1 MTESDWG
8 EDTPDLPPPPP
19 PEEPPAAAPAA
30 TGVPAGLDVA
40 GAAAEAVDAAVKGA
54 VRKEVAAIATQAV
67 ADALTD
73 ELVEK
78 LREQAQTS
86 AAAAVEEQLSPAEP
100 EPEPAADEE
109 DEERPPELV
118 YGSVDEFVRK
128 YLRHVYRRATSDQ
141 RVWAARWWEYD
152 EAVIRLEAL
161 WRAWEHLRLDPST
174 GMSVWWR
181 DHADHHMAVLMD
193 PEGPFAAANHY
204 EHANEADKGAPL
216 PYEAPPAGLFPDV
229 RKQENTSGGS
239 ASRPEPP
246 AEPDFPPPPPPPP
259 EE

>member
-8 EDTPDLPPPPP
+8 EDMPDLPPPPP
-19 PEEPPAAAPAA
+19 PEESPAPTPAAA
-30 TGVPAGLDVA
+30 GVPAGLDVA
-40 GAAAEAVDAAVKGA
+40 VAATEAVDAAAKGA

-67 ADALTD
+67 ADALTE

-100 EPEPAADEE
+100 EPEPESAADEE
-109 DEERPPELV
+109 VEEKPPELL

-141 RVWAARWWEYD
+141 RVWPARWWEYD

-204 EHANEADKGAPL
+204 DDVNEADKGGPL

-229 RKQENTSGGS
+229 RHNGQG
-239 ASRPEPP
+239 
-246 AEPDFPPPPPPPP
+246 
-259 EE
+259 

>member
-1 MTESDWG
+1 MSESDWG
-8 EDTPDLPPPPP
+8 EDSWEVPPPP
-19 PEEPPAAAPAA
+19 PEEDAPAPA
-30 TGVPAGLDVA
+30 GAGIPAGLDVA
-40 GAAAEAVDAAVKGA
+40 GAAAEAVDAAVKSA

-73 ELVEK
+73 ELVEQ
-78 LREQAQTS
+78 LREQAQAS
-86 AAAAVEEQLSPAEP
+86 AAAAVEEQLSPPAP
-100 EPEPAADEE
+100 EPEPAAGE
-109 DEERPPELV
+109 DEEKPPELV
-118 YGSVDEFVRK
+118 YGSVDEFVRE
-128 YLRHVYRRATSDQ
+128 YLRHVYRRQTSDH

-193 PEGPFAAANHY
+193 PEGPFAAAGRYQH
-204 EHANEADKGAPL
+204 ENEGGKGAPL

-229 RKQENTSGGS
+229 RKPDKENS
-239 ASRPEPP
+239 AARSEPA
-246 AEPDFPPPPPPPP
+246 AEVELPPPPP

>member
-8 EDTPDLPPPPP
+8 EDSWEVPPPPP
-19 PEEPPAAAPAA
+19 PDEEPPAPA
-30 TGVPAGLDVA
+30 TDGVPAGLDVA
-40 GAAAEAVDAAVKGA
+40 GAAAAAVDAAVKGA
-54 VRKEVAAIATQAV
+54 VRKEVAEIATKAV
-67 ADALTD
+67 ADALSE

-78 LREQAQTS
+78 LREQAQAS
-86 AAAAVEEQLSPAEP
+86 AVAAVEEQLSPAEP
-100 EPEPAADEE
+100 EPEPEPPAEE
-109 DEERPPELV
+109 DEEKPPELV
-118 YGSVDEFVRK
+118 YGSVDEFVRE

-204 EHANEADKGAPL
+204 DEENDADKGAPL
-216 PYEAPPAGLFPDV
+216 PYEAPRAGLFPDV
-229 RKQENTSGGS
+229 RKQNGGES

-246 AEPDFPPPPPPPP
+246 AEPEPLPPPPP

>member
-19 PEEPPAAAPAA
+19 EESSAAAPAA
-30 TGVPAGLDVA
+30 AGVLAGLDVA

-54 VRKEVAAIATQAV
+54 VRKEVAAIADEAV
-67 ADALTD
+67 TEALTE
-73 ELVEK
+73 ELVKK

-86 AAAAVEEQLSPAEP
+86 AAAAVEEQLAPAEP

-118 YGSVDEFVRK
+118 YGSVDEFVRE
-128 YLRHVYRRATSDQ
+128 YLRHVYRRATSEQ

-193 PEGPFAAANHY
+193 PEGPFAASDRYGDENG
-204 EHANEADKGAPL
+204 ADKGAPL

-229 RKQENTSGGS
+229 RKQENTSSGP

-259 EE
+259 EG

>member
-1 MTESDWG
+1 MSESDWG
-8 EDTPDLPPPPP
+8 EETWEVPPPPVP
-19 PEEPPAAAPAA
+19 APEPPASAAA
-30 TGVPAGLDVA
+30 GVPAGLDVA
-40 GAAAEAVDAAVKGA
+40 GAAVEAVDAAVKKA
-54 VRKEVAAIATQAV
+54 VRGEVDAIATEA
-67 ADALTD
+67 AAGALTE

-78 LREQAQTS
+78 LREQAQAS

-118 YGSVDEFVRK
+118 YGSVDEFVRE
-128 YLRHVYRRATSDQ
+128 YLRHVYRRATSEQ

-193 PEGPFAAANHY
+193 PEGPFAAADRY
-204 EHANEADKGAPL
+204 DDENEADKGDPL
-216 PYEAPPAGLFPDV
+216 PYEEPPPGLFPDV
-229 RKQENTSGGS
+229 RKQHASHVT
-239 ASRPEPP
+239 SRPVPP
-246 AEPDFPPPPPPPP
+246 TELELPPPPPP